1 MKLLFIFLEIVLVF
15 QIVAISSGEP
25 GRCDN
30 VPPTPAFPNC
40 AVDLTVAVDMSSA
53 MKTKTNFA
61 ILVEDLLNNT
71 LRLYDIYNSH
81 TSLIVFGS
89 KEIQSTDYFDN
100 FAEVCYHLTA
110 AEAQAVEFGLMNE
123 SLSEVYTTFRDD
135 QLPTGRK
142 LKKVFLVLTAITDS
156 DNVGS
161 AVKIFNQIQS
171 QGAYVILVSLNN
183 AKQLGN
189 MSRIAD
195 QVIYTL
201 DYTTGDPNSV
211 INTTCQFSGVTVGP
225 TQQLTTSSPDAN
237 PLSNA
242 MGTPCSINSTNA
254 WLDLYFVIDVSK
266 GMIDTDLLALSAQ
279 LATLFEGLTIG
290 QIPKHTSRVG
300 IITYASTATVQL
312 NLTFCNSD
320 NLIDIVFDLQNYRLP
335 HDSGTNIKA
344 GLEIAYNLT
353 QIERSYRRTI
363 VIVIAASYDPDDAED
378 PTQVAELIKQDG
390 TAIFTVAFASS
401 GTFNTQ
407 LGNLSTP
414 GYSYVNTDTQLFD
427 KMLFGFTQINCYCP
441 PKTYQ
446 FQVYNDAWRNFTVFA
461 DCLYSSGGASI
472 DPQFAERTCA
482 GIGAVL
488 ATVTKER
495 KLDFIIDNVI
505 NDTKITQFTVGAH
518 LVNDQW
524 LWYGY
529 NGTTYPVGDYPKIPS
544 GSSGTYGYFNN
555 TFGFNWDYQTQNP
568 KDKAKPYV
576 CQSKACDA
584 DFVCNVDAHTFK
596 KL

>member
-1 MKLLFIFLEIVLVF
+1 MKLLLIFLAIVLVSK
-15 QIVAISSGEP
+15 IVAIPTEKP
-25 GRCDN
+25 GTCGN
-30 VPPTPAFPNC
+30 VLPTPAFPNC

-61 ILVEDLLNNT
+61 ILVEDLLNNVF
-71 LRLYDIYNSH
+71 LLYDIFNSH

-110 AEAQAVEFGLMNE
+110 AEAQAVEFGMMNE
-123 SLSEVYTTFRDD
+123 NLSEVYTTFRDD
-135 QLPTGRK
+135 QLSTGRNV
-142 LKKVFLVLTAITDS
+142 KKVFLVLTAITDP

-161 AVKIFNQIQS
+161 AVKIFSQIQS

-195 QVIYTL
+195 QVIYTS

-211 INTTCQFSGVTVGP
+211 INTTCQFSGVTVAP
-225 TQQLTTSSPDAN
+225 TQQLTT
-237 PLSNA
+237 
-242 MGTPCSINSTNA
+242 
-254 WLDLYFVIDVSK
+254 
-266 GMIDTDLLALSAQ
+266 AQ

-290 QIPKHTSRVG
+290 QTPKHTSRVG

-446 FQVYNDAWRNFTVFA
+446 FQIYNDAWRNFTVFA
-461 DCLYSSGGASI
+461 DCLYSSGGAAAA
-472 DPQFAERTCA
+472 PEFAERACSGA
-482 GIGAVL
+482 GAVL
-488 ATVTKER
+488 ASVTKER
-495 KLDFIIDNVI
+495 KLDYIVETVLYNSTNI
-505 NDTKITQFTVGAH
+505 KQFTVGAH
-518 LVNDQW
+518 VVSDQW
-524 LWYGY
+524 MWYGY

-544 GSSGTYGYFNN
+544 GSSGIYGYFNN
-555 TFGFNWDYQTQNP
+555 TFGFVWDFQTQNA
-568 KDKAKPYV
+568 KAKAKPYI

-584 DFVCNVDAHTFK
+584 DFLCNVDAHSFK
-596 KL
+596 KI